1 MIALVLRVVRSPHP
15 RLRAAGALLISFPVL
30 VLLFATPYFLMARDR
45 PGSFSQPL
53 TRVDALY
60 FAMTVFTTV
69 GFGDI
74 AARSQVARV
83 VVIVQMLA
91 DLVYVGLL
99 ARVLMEA
106 ARIAAHR
113 RAAGDMASSAVEGDA
128 LPSDG
133 RQHETRKA

>member
-1 MIALVLRVVRSPHP
+1 
-15 RLRAAGALLISFPVL
+15 
-30 VLLFATPYFLMARDR
+30 MARDR

-99 ARVLMEA
+99 ARVLWRPHGSRPTA
-106 ARIAAHR
+106 ARRVTWRLQPLRVTRSPPMAGSMKHGRRNAAR
-113 RAAGDMASSAVEGDA
+113 RDNRRQEGCGT
-128 LPSDG
+128 P
-133 RQHETRKA
+133 